1 MSETPSKCQSCNR
14 LVITTVLPWST
25 RKKKLWDLCVCVGGK
40 HMYKCVNECVEVR
53 GQLSASFVP
62 RGCPPCFLDRISP
75 WDLMRIDWLTCKPRG
90 SACPDILKAGITA
103 VHHHSWV
110 FILFIFFYMSAREKI
125 QALLVWLNYL
135 LISFVR
141 YLSEVRPL
149 DTGVY

>member
-25 RKKKLWDLCVCVGGK
+25 RKTNCEICVCVCGGE

-62 RGCPPCFLDRISP
+62 RGCPPCFLGQ
-75 WDLMRIDWLTCKPRG
+75 DLSLG
-90 SACPDILKAGITA
+90 PDENRLAGLQALGICL
-103 VHHHSWV
+103 SWRSQGRDYNCAPPFLGFY
-110 FILFIFFYMSAREKI
+110 FIYFFYMSAREKI
-125 QALLVWLNYL
+125 QVLLVWLNYL